1 MAVTSLNAMETSGVI
16 VKLPESTA
24 DNHQAGDLRMPAT
37 GTLSDV
43 MTAPMSSVMAYDMP
57 QAESPLGT
65 SATTAPM
72 ASSVEPASPS
82 RRTFAEVAHLV
93 VMTNRFV
100 AGFRTLR
107 DMVSPDCYVQLE
119 DMQNVGRLGE
129 GAFATVDQYRMKS
142 GEGPALA
149 VKKLRLEFLA
159 GGPELRDFVQEV
171 AIMKK
176 LKHKNICR
184 FLGVGEYEENGYARQ
199 FVCMEMLPGG
209 SLGSLIQRKR
219 ITVAQA
225 FQYARDVACG
235 LAYLHESIPPIM
247 HRDIKLDNILID
259 AEGVA
264 KITDFGLGK
273 LVHRALERRALTK
286 SLTNTGRASRRRIPP
301 SHSSGSD
308 DSVSN
313 TMRSGSSWSLDRSL
327 NSDASVSNTMRGG
340 SRRGQGL
347 PGLAVPEPSERSF
360 RSGSSWL
367 QDRSLNKL
375 IKISSRRPSSKADVL
390 TGETGSY
397 AYMAPEIFR
406 HEQYGVKVD
415 VFSWAIIFY
424 ELIAGRR
431 AYAGYYLTAE
441 EIGARQSL
449 EGQRPTLPSKWPTEL
464 KQLLTSAW
472 ADNATLRPSASEIVK
487 QLDAMMAQ
495 GIPEEPLM
503 RAAAAKQWC
512 LCMVM

>member
-1 MAVTSLNAMETSGVI
+1 
-16 VKLPESTA
+16 
-24 DNHQAGDLRMPAT
+24 
-37 GTLSDV
+37 
-43 MTAPMSSVMAYDMP
+43 MAYDMP
-57 QAESPLGT
+57 LAESPLPK

-82 RRTFAEVAHLV
+82 RRTFAEVARLV

-119 DMQNVGRLGE
+119 DMQNVGRLGQ

-159 GGPELRDFVQEV
+159 GGPELRDF
-171 AIMKK
+171 AK
-176 LKHKNICR
+176 
-184 FLGVGEYEENGYARQ
+184 
-199 FVCMEMLPGG
+199 
-209 SLGSLIQRKR
+209 
-219 ITVAQA
+219 
-225 FQYARDVACG
+225 
-235 LAYLHESIPPIM
+235 
-247 HRDIKLDNILID
+247 NILID

-273 LVHRALERRALTK
+273 LVHRALERRALAK
-286 SLTNTGRASRRRIPP
+286 SFFTNTGHASRHSGPP
-301 SHSSGSD
+301 SHVPGGDASFSNSMGSGSP
-308 DSVSN
+308 
-313 TMRSGSSWSLDRSL
+313 
-327 NSDASVSNTMRGG
+327 
-340 SRRGQGL
+340 RGQGL
-347 PGLAVPEPSERSF
+347 PGLAVPEPSERSIPPSRRWSLDGSRNMLHKIF
-360 RSGSSWL
+360 SHRVPVPSERSF
-367 QDRSLNKL
+367 
-375 IKISSRRPSSKADVL
+375 RPSSWSLDGSRDMLRQIFSHRLSSDKADVL
-390 TGETGSY
+390 TGEAGSY

-449 EGQRPTLPSKWPTEL
+449 EGQRPTLPSKWPTEI

-472 ADNATLRPSASEIVK
+472 ADDAALRPSASEIVQ
-487 QLDAMMAQ
+487 QLDEMMAQ

-503 RAAAAKQWC
+503 RAAANKQGC
-512 LCMVM
+512 LCIVM